1 MNGWL
6 PGLALPLLVAASPT
20 VLAAAPSARPAAAE
34 ARAIASRWLEGLG
47 PRGLVLNETMQQGG
61 FELSHGEGPGGPITR
76 FQLRQPGWSLLL
88 AFDGEHSTATPLR
101 TLRSTFRYAA
111 LDRLPTPGL
120 EIPGWEVWPRTPRS
134 SFGEG
139 VEILAYG
146 NGRIRLRVRTSFFAL
161 YGRDPSV
168 LVPADS
174 RAPAGSFFQIRRS
187 IPLDLTID
195 AAVTFL

>member
-1 MNGWL
+1 M
-6 PGLALPLLVAASPT
+6 LLAASAS
-20 VLAAAPSARPAAAE
+20 VLPAEAAAQPDAAH
-34 ARAIASRWLEGLG
+34 ARAVAEHWLDGLG
-47 PRGLVLNETMQQGG
+47 RRGLVLNETMNHGG
-61 FELSHGEGPGGPITR
+61 FEVSHSEGLQGLITR
-76 FQLRQPGWSLLL
+76 FQLRQPGWSLLI
-88 AFDGEHSTATPLR
+88 AFDGELSTTTPLR
-101 TLRSTFRYAA
+101 TLRNSFRYAA